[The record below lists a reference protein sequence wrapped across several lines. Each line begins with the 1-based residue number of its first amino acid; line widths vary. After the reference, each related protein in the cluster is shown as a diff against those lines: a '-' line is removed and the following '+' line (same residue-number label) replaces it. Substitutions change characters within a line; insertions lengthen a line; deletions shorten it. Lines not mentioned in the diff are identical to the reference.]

1 MLTAH
6 LPRVNT
12 IKDEQMQ
19 ELAEFFGVNYR
30 EDFLNVQHEQK

>member
-12 IKDEQMQ
+12 IKDSEMK
-19 ELAEFFGVNYR
+19 ELAEFFGVKYR
-30 EDFLNVQHEQK
+30 KDFLNL